1 MGNNKPA
8 IETKVLKSKDG
19 KYLLHKTIIT
29 DIRPVQYFEKV
40 MEVDPEYG

>member
-8 IETKVLKSKDG
+8 IETRVLKSKDG

-40 MEVDPEYG
+40 LDLNAEY